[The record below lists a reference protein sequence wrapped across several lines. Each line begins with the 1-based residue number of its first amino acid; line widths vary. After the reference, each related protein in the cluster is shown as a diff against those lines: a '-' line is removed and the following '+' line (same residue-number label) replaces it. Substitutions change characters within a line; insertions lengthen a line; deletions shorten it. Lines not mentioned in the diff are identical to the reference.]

1 MPRKNKSSFGSTR
14 SERILYQEWARYFL
28 DRYVTIKGRGNK
40 KYIVDN
46 VTIVFEPL
54 TDSYAELSNGEY
66 VPLKYLKIV
75 KR

>member
-1 MPRKNKSSFGSTR
+1 MPRKKISSFGSTPF
-14 SERILYQEWARYFL
+14 ERKMYRDWARQFL
-28 DRYVTIKGRGNK
+28 YSYVTIKGQGNK